1 VLQCAGDRAVDAL
14 PFRFVRRRRRRGQQS
29 SYDYVSSINLNV
41 ADPVRAARRSGLLQR
56 QIRIS

>member
-14 PFRFVRRRRRRGQQS
+14 PFRFVRRRRRLQQS

>member
-14 PFRFVRRRRRRGQQS
+14 PFRFVRRRRRRQQS

-41 ADPVRAARRSGLLQR
+41 ADPARAARRSGLLQR